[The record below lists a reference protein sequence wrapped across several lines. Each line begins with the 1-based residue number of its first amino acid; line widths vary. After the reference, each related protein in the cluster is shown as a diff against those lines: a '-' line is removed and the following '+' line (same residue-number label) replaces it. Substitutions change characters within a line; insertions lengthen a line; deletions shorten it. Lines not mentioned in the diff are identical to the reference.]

1 MTRFALFAGTV
12 AMTILAAAPASAE
25 DEIGLV
31 FEREFRGAEGVR
43 TSGETRELRWHM
55 PIFSEETVK
64 TDAGE
69 HTELEFA
76 DNTRLTV
83 GPNSE
88 VVLDA
93 FVYDPGQNTGDAV
106 ITFGKGVFRFVSG
119 DMNKDGY
126 QLNTPSA
133 TLAIRGTI
141 FELLIDA
148 VNNVTIYVEE
158 GAVEVFPCNQEEGGV
173 VEAGRSAIVTARC
186 DMRTRDGNPIQT
198 IDPQDKIRGGEN
210 ERDSESDGGNNDG
223 GD

>member
-1 MTRFALFAGTV
+1 MTRFALLAATAAT
-12 AMTILAAAPASAE
+12 AMALAAPAIAE

-43 TSGETRELRWHM
+43 TSGETRELRWHV
-55 PIFSEETVK
+55 PVYSEETVR

-76 DNTRLTV
+76 DSTRLTV

-88 VVLDA
+88 VVLDS
-93 FVYDPGQNTGDAV
+93 FVYDPGQGTGDAV

-126 QLNTPSA
+126 RLNTPSA
-133 TLAIRGTI
+133 TLAVRGTI
-141 FELLIDA
+141 FRLLVDA

-158 GAVEVFPCNQEEGGV
+158 GAVEIFPCKTEGEGAV
-173 VEAGRSAIVTARC
+173 VEAGRSGIVTARC
-186 DMRTRDGNPIQT
+186 DWRIRDGNYTQI
-198 IDPQDKIRGGEN
+198 IDPQDNIRGGES
-210 ERDSESDGGNNDG
+210 ERDDSDTDGGNDNF
-223 GD
+223 